1 MNSINK
7 LFLNPEGSNIALNKI
22 SKSFGSLQVLNQ
34 IDLSVQPGEL
44 IALVGRSGCGKSTL
58 LRILAGLDQPS
69 QGDIDISRFG
79 AQGDKSDI
87 RLMFQDDRLLPWKTV
102 VENVGLGLS
111 GNWHPR
117 AKEALSEVGLAD
129 KLTAWP
135 SQLSGGQ
142 RQRVALAR
150 ALIHRP
156 NLLLLDEPLGALDA
170 LTRIEMQQ
178 LIEKIWHEHGFT
190 LILVTHDV
198 SEAVLLAD
206 RVIVLEEGQ
215 IGLDLSINLPRSR
228 QLSDT
233 KVTSYVGQLLQR
245 VLGKPSESTD
255 EQHTIIGKT
264 S

>member
-1 MNSINK
+1 MNSINN
-7 LFLNPEGSNIALNKI
+7 LFLNPEGSKIELNKI

-34 IDLSVQPGEL
+34 IDLKVKSGEL

-58 LRILAGLDQPS
+58 LRILAGLEQPS
-69 QGDIDISRFG
+69 QGDIKISRSG
-79 AQGDKSDI
+79 TLGEESDI

-102 VENVGLGLS
+102 IENVGLGLS
-111 GNWHPR
+111 GNWQPR

-156 NLLLLDEPLGALDA
+156 NLLLLDEPLGAVDA
-170 LTRIEMQQ
+170 LTRLEMQQ

-206 RVIVLEEGQ
+206 RVIVLEEGH
-215 IGLDLSINLPRSR
+215 IGLDLPIRIPRSR

-233 KVTSYVGQLLQR
+233 KVTAYVGQLLQR
-245 VLGKPSESTD
+245 VLGKTAETAYEDNTD
-255 EQHTIIGKT
+255 IGKA